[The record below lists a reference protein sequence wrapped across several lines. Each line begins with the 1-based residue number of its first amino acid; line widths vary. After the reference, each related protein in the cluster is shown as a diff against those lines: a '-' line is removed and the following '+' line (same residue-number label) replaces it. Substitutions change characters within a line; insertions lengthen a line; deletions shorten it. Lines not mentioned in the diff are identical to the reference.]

1 MEEKQN
7 GRLDFVGIGDV
18 TTDAFIK
25 IKEVEV
31 GQDSEGMAHK
41 ISFRLGDKVPY
52 EKVEVVH
59 AVGNSV
65 NAAVS
70 AKRLGLRSSILA
82 YIGEDENG
90 EDCFRALEQ
99 EGMDTSLIVKNPDK
113 QTNYHYVLWYE
124 DERTILVNHTE
135 YDYSLEHFKKL
146 APPRW
151 IYLSS
156 LAKNSLAF
164 QHEIADYVRIHPET
178 KLAFQP
184 GTFQIKLGAKA
195 LSDLYQLSEVF
206 FCNKEE
212 SQQILSTEESDE
224 KKLLQSMHA
233 LGPKIA
239 VITDGTN
246 GAFTFDGEEM
256 WYMPMYPD
264 PAPPQ
269 DRTGA
274 GDSFASTFTVALAL
288 GKTTSEALEWG
299 PVNSMNVV
307 QHVGAQKGLLSR
319 EEIERFLRERP
330 EVYKLEKIN

>member
-7 GRLDFVGIGDV
+7 DRLDFVGIGDI

-31 GQDSEGMAHK
+31 DHNPEGEPQK

-70 AKRLGLRSSILA
+70 AKRLGLKSSILT
-82 YIGEDENG
+82 YVGENDNG
-90 EDCFRALEQ
+90 EDCLSALEK
-99 EGMDTSLIVKNPDK
+99 EGMDMSLVVKDPGK

-135 YDYSLEHFKKL
+135 YKYSLDNFKKL
-146 APPRW
+146 SPPKW

-156 LAKNSLAF
+156 LAKNSVPF
-164 QHEIADYVRIHPET
+164 QHEIADYVKEHPET

-184 GTFQIKLGAKA
+184 GTFQIKLGTDT

-212 SQQILSTEESDE
+212 SQQILNTEENDE

-239 VITDGTN
+239 VITDGTK
-246 GAFTFDGEEM
+246 GAYTFDGEEM

-274 GDSFASTFTVALAL
+274 GDSFASTFTAALAL

-307 QHVGAQKGLLSR
+307 QHVGAQKGLLPR

-330 EVYKLEKIN
+330 ESYKLEKIN